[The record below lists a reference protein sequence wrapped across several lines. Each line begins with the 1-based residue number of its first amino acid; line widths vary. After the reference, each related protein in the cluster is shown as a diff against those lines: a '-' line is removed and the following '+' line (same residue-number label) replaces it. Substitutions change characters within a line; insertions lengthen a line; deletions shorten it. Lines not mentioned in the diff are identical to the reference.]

1 MKYSITKQSIGVSI
15 FVISM
20 SLILIYWFEIEF
32 SRVLLLFPIGVLGGL
47 SSVFYLKYFNPSVKL
62 FPNKWMLEGVLFG
75 LFFSSINLM
84 NGKAKHMI
92 SLFLIGITIGLLVR
106 GLYYWWMKK
115 NVKRLLKH
123 PSAFVFEKAS
133 LRDINQNT
141 VLGFLIVQDK
151 ELIFLDTS
159 NDEEL
164 WRKELKSIEA
174 ELLTSKW
181 NIPNEIQL
189 LKENYFIQVNFP
201 LFFMDLIEEKK

>member
-1 MKYSITKQSIGVSI
+1 
-15 FVISM
+15 
-20 SLILIYWFEIEF
+20 
-32 SRVLLLFPIGVLGGL
+32 
-47 SSVFYLKYFNPSVKL
+47 
-62 FPNKWMLEGVLFG
+62 MLEGVLFG

-106 GLYYWWMKK
+106 GLYYWWKQR

-123 PSAFVFEKAS
+123 SSAFVFEKAS
-133 LRDINQNT
+133 LRNINQNT

-151 ELIFLDTS
+151 DLIFLDTS

-189 LKENYFIQVNFP
+189 LKENYFIQVKFP